1 MSGTRVCNSCDKM
14 LPDSEFY
21 QYNSFV
27 GGRRLARTYSQCR
40 GCKQTNRNRICN
52 ADPAQF
58 IKRAVQ
64 QLKSS
69 RRRRDPH
76 ISFDVTP
83 ESVFKM
89 YQDQG
94 ARCALSGIL
103 MENYRDGSGV
113 KNPFNISID
122 RKQSYMD
129 YSEENVQLVCQAINI
144 MKGTM
149 EDEQFIRLCQSVAL
163 HSGGRGE

>member
-1 MSGTRVCNSCDKM
+1 
-14 LPDSEFY
+14 
-21 QYNSFV
+21 
-27 GGRRLARTYSQCR
+27 
-40 GCKQTNRNRICN
+40 
-52 ADPAQF
+52 
-58 IKRAVQ
+58 
-64 QLKSS
+64 
-69 RRRRDPH
+69 
-76 ISFDVTP
+76 
-83 ESVFKM
+83 
-89 YQDQG
+89 
-94 ARCALSGIL
+94 

-163 HSGGRGE
+163 HSGGRRE